1 MIYVNVHVVQNLTV
15 SFKKTL
21 VLNVSG
27 GGGVRGEGE
36 LVALRLPNFIDIY
49 NFLIDFVSV
58 RMQMFRMLV

>member
-21 VLNVSG
+21 VLNVS